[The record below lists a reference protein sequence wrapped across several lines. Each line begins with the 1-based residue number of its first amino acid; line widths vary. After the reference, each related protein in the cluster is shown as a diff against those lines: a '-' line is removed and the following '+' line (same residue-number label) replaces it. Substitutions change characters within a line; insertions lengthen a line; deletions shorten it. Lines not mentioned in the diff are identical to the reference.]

1 MIDHFLLF
9 IVALISNIFS
19 AFSGGGAGVIQLPAI
34 LLLYE
39 MTFITALASH
49 KVATVA
55 LGVGATLKYFRRI
68 QFDSKF
74 IVVCLILGVPG
85 VVAGASIISMINDS
99 LARIMLG
106 ALIIIIAVYSFSSK
120 TFGEKTTLVKQS
132 FARKIIT
139 VVLITL
145 IAILNGSLS
154 AGTGLIFTVFLI
166 IFYGMDYKTAIAY
179 TLIIVGFFYNLV
191 GAIALGLLTQINT
204 SIILPLILGSLLG
217 GYLGAKL
224 SLSKDNKTIKTIY
237 QLVTITVG
245 VSLIL

>member
-39 MTFITALASH
+39 MSFITALASH

-55 LGVGATLKYFRRI
+55 LGVGATLKYFREI

-74 IVVCLILGVPG
+74 IVVCLILGLPG
-85 VVAGASIISMINDS
+85 VVAGASIISMIDDS
-99 LARIMLG
+99 IARIMLG
-106 ALIIIIAVYSFSSK
+106 TLIIIIALYSFSTK
-120 TFGEKTTLVKQS
+120 NFGEKTTQVKRS
-132 FARKIIT
+132 FAREIT
-139 VVLITL
+139 TIMLITL
-145 IAILNGSLS
+145 IAMLNGSLS

-191 GAIALGLLTQINT
+191 GAIALGLFTQIDT
-204 SIILPLILGSLLG
+204 SIVLPLILGSLFG

>member
-39 MTFITALASH
+39 MSFITALASH

-55 LGVGATLKYFRRI
+55 LGVGATLKYFREI

-74 IVVCLILGVPG
+74 IVVCLILGLPG
-85 VVAGASIISMINDS
+85 VVAGASIISMIDDS
-99 LARIMLG
+99 IARIMLG
-106 ALIIIIAVYSFSSK
+106 TLIIIIALYSFSTK
-120 TFGEKTTLVKQS
+120 NFGEKTTQVKRS
-132 FARKIIT
+132 FAREIT
-139 VVLITL
+139 TIMLITL
-145 IAILNGSLS
+145 IAMLNGSLS

-191 GAIALGLLTQINT
+191 GAIALGLFTQIKT
-204 SIILPLILGSLLG
+204 SIVLPLILGSLFG